1 MVNLFDSHAHLD
13 DEMFDADREQVIEN
27 IKNSGVKLV
36 TNIASSI
43 KTSYQS
49 VDLAEKYDFIYAT
62 AGVHPSDVYDMTDS
76 DLDTIEKLSMHK
88 KVVAIGEIGL
98 DYHYD
103 GYDENQ
109 QKHWFLKQLKL
120 AEKLDMPV
128 VVHSRDAAKDTM
140 DILKSV
146 NTEGII
152 HCYSGSAEM
161 AKEYIDMGYYIS
173 FTGTVTYKNAKTAVK
188 VASEIPLERLLI
200 ETDSPYLSPDGFRGT
215 RNDSS
220 RVRYVCEK
228 IAQLRGISPEQLA
241 DITYEN
247 AKRVYRIDNQL

>member
-103 GYDENQ
+103 GYDENL

-146 NTEGII
+146 NTKGII

-228 IAQLRGISPEQLA
+228 IAQLRGISPQQLA

>member
-103 GYDENQ
+103 GYDENL

-146 NTEGII
+146 NTKGII

-188 VASEIPLERLLI
+188 V
-200 ETDSPYLSPDGFRGT
+200 
-215 RNDSS
+215 
-220 RVRYVCEK
+220 
-228 IAQLRGISPEQLA
+228 
-241 DITYEN
+241 
-247 AKRVYRIDNQL
+247 